1 MGPKEANAYATK
13 TPGWDLKSDGKR
25 IERRF
30 EFGNFQ
36 QALNFVNQAGAIAE
50 AEGHHPDIKFGWG
63 YCAISV
69 YTHKINGLHEND
81 FILAAKINVLTV

>member
-1 MGPKEANAYATK
+1 MKN
-13 TPGWDLKSDGKR
+13 DGER

-36 QALNFVNQAGAIAE
+36 QALNFVNQSEAIAE